1 MLYQTVNIICQQ
13 LAYYISS
20 NIETNPLEYFFVYE
34 VVTQKGGHCF
44 HQKEMSLKRL
54 MDFAS
59 GDDKVG
65 STLKIHTH

>member
-1 MLYQTVNIICQQ
+1 MKLLHRKAGTVVI
-13 LAYYISS
+13 
-20 NIETNPLEYFFVYE
+20 
-34 VVTQKGGHCF
+34 K
-44 HQKEMSLKRL
+44 KEMSLKRL